1 MVKSGTSLLGEL
13 LVEAGALN
21 FRQLEEASSKAETSG
36 KSICRIIVEERYL
49 PDRLLMEILQERL
62 GLRSVDL
69 ERHEPDPVAAAAVPE
84 ELARRHHLIPI
95 GREGRRLLLAMAD
108 PTDSVAI
115 EEVSIVTAAEI
126 EPVIAPERAIH
137 SALDRFFGSS
147 GREQGGIPAA
157 PETTFLPDDDSVVA
171 MVNSIIWKAVSEG
184 ASDIHIE
191 PTGKG
196 MRVRLR
202 IDGFLRDYLFPP
214 EGNHARVVSRIKV
227 MAQMNIAEKRLPQD
241 GQIELRR
248 GHRIVNIRVSTLPTI
263 YGEKM
268 VLRLLEKERIILSL
282 EKIGFSRRNK
292 EFFMEFIRHSH
303 GIILLTGPTG
313 CGKTTTLYSALSY
326 LNNPA
331 CNIVTV
337 EDPIEFRLDG
347 INQVQVNR
355 KIDLTFAASLR
366 TILRQDPD
374 IIMIGEMRDLET
386 AEVGMR
392 ASLTGHLV
400 FSTLHT
406 NNASQAVTRLVDM
419 GVPPFLVS
427 STLVGVVAQRL
438 VRKICP
444 HCREEY
450 APGDEDRELYRVLG
464 GGRELPPVLYR
475 GEGCRRCNG
484 GYRGR
489 TAIHEI
495 QPITPEM
502 RTLIMEGATPA
513 LLQEKALALGCP
525 TLFQDGLLKAEEG
538 ISTLDEIKRVALSEF

>member
-1 MVKSGTSLLGEL
+1 MRTLGEL
-13 LVEAGALN
+13 LVEAGALTA
-21 FRQLEEASSKAETSG
+21 RQFEDALNKAGESG
-36 KSICRIIVEERYL
+36 KRLSRIIAEERYVSEQV
-49 PDRLLMEILQERL
+49 LMETLQEQLDL
-62 GLRSVDL
+62 GFIDL
-69 ERHEPDPVAAAAVPE
+69 DSYEPDPVAAAAVPE
-84 ELARRHHLIPI
+84 ELARRHHVIPV
-95 GREGRRLLLAMAD
+95 GREGRRLILAMAD
-108 PTDSVAI
+108 PTDRIAI
-115 EEVSIVTAAEI
+115 EDVSIVAAAEV
-126 EPVIAPERAIH
+126 EPVIASERALGD
-137 SALDRFFGSS
+137 ALDRAFGTA
-147 GREQGGIPAA
+147 GRGRGEVSDPAA
-157 PETTFLPDDDSVVA
+157 PFPSDEASIVRV
-171 MVNSIIWKAVSEG
+171 VNSIIWKAVSEG

-191 PTGKG
+191 PAEEG

-202 IDGFLRDYLFPP
+202 VDGLLYDYFTPP
-214 EGNHARVVSRIKV
+214 AESHARIVSRIKI

-241 GQIELRR
+241 GQIKLRR
-248 GHRIVNIRVSTLPTI
+248 GRRSVNIRVSTLPTV

-268 VLRLLEKERIILSL
+268 VLRLLEKERIVLPL
-282 EKIGFSRRNK
+282 EAIGFSRRNK
-292 EFFMEFIRHSH
+292 DFFMDFIRHSH

-313 CGKTTTLYSALSY
+313 CGKTTTLYSALNY

-331 CNIVTV
+331 YNIVTV
-337 EDPIEFRLDG
+337 EDPIEFRLEG

-355 KIDLTFAASLR
+355 KIGLTFAASLR

-392 ASLTGHLV
+392 ASLTGHMV

-406 NNASQAVTRLVDM
+406 NNASQAVTRLIDM

-450 APGDEDRELYRVLG
+450 RPGEEERKLYRALG
-464 GGRELPPVLYR
+464 GERELPAILYR
-475 GEGCRRCNG
+475 GRGCRRCNG

-489 TAIHEI
+489 TAIHEL

-502 RTLIMEGATPA
+502 RDLIMEGTTPA
-513 LLQEKALALGCP
+513 VLQKKALARGCR

-538 ISTLDEIKRVALSEF
+538 ISTLEEVKRVALSEF